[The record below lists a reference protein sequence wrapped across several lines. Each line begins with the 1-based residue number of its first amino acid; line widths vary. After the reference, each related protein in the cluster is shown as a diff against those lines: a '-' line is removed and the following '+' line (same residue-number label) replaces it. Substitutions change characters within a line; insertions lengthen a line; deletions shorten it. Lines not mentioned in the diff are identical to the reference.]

1 MATSGITSACW
12 SLKRCAQIVYE
23 HKISEVFSM
32 SKLSAQSAN
41 TKNLTLSN
49 KYVHL
54 TRVPYMY
61 FFAHTHTNP
70 ERRKK
75 NKSLIG
81 MKMWVNRDETGVEA
95 VTFR

>member
-12 SLKRCAQIVYE
+12 SLKRCAQILYE

-32 SKLSAQSAN
+32 SKLFTQSAN

-61 FFAHTHTNP
+61 FFTHTHTQTQREEKKQIFNWN
-70 ERRKK
+70 EDVGEQRR
-75 NKSLIG
+75 NG
-81 MKMWVNRDETGVEA
+81 G
-95 VTFR
+95 